1 MKCSDGRMAWEWQS
15 DCRGLWK
22 EANNSF
28 FTIKSM
34 SMDKREV
41 EGKKVGETV
50 VTL

>member
-1 MKCSDGRMAWEWQS
+1 MIGWHWNGNQIVGVFGKKQIT
-15 DCRGLWK
+15 L
-22 EANNSF
+22 F

>member
-1 MKCSDGRMAWEWQS
+1 MVGWHGNGNQIVGVFGKKQITLFLPS
-15 DCRGLWK
+15 L
-22 EANNSF
+22 
-28 FTIKSM
+28 KSM